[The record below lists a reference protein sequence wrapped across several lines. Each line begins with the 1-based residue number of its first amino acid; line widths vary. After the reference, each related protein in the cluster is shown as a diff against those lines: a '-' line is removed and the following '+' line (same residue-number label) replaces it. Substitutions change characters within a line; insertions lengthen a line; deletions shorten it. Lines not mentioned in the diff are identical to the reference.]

1 MTVTNYDR
9 WLKGAASWAQED
21 DWDMD
26 EYFKWV
32 KRLSDAKSQLDET
45 YLAVDKGLLKAATDM
60 AAAQKQEMK
69 KTGAPQITEST
80 VGKLVVR
87 YIVAYHFFVRATY
100 EEIPDNALVGRVQQ
114 EFAAL
119 EIGLLDIDVAH
130 MLQCAADKVS
140 LETAVK
146 NKLAEFSKQ
155 FKASKPVVDEC
166 LKWYR
171 SPQGNVLIIKRLLEI
186 RKRQNQPK
194 PPALAEEYA
203 KMWAECNKEYGE
215 LYPTAPNEFSL
226 DKKDWVLPAVVKSLD
241 TRAKL
246 DLFLAR
252 RAEPQLTGAAR
263 DNDEFGALERMMAP
277 GGDVDALLAQAKEWE
292 AKHCSWE
299 ATIGP
304 AVKALRRLGRT
315 SSGKDYKKLAQYAQ
329 THAKPV
335 SA

>member
-1 MTVTNYDR
+1 
-9 WLKGAASWAQED
+9 
-21 DWDMD
+21 
-26 EYFKWV
+26 
-32 KRLSDAKSQLDET
+32 
-45 YLAVDKGLLKAATDM
+45 
-60 AAAQKQEMK
+60 MK

-80 VGKLVVR
+80 VGKL
-87 YIVAYHFFVRATY
+87 F
-100 EEIPDNALVGRVQQ
+100 EIPDNALVGRVQQ
-114 EFAAL
+114 ELAAL

-130 MLQCAADKVS
+130 MLQCAADKVP

-146 NKLAEFSKQ
+146 DKLADFSKQ

-194 PPALAEEYA
+194 APGLADEYA
-203 KMWAECNKEYGE
+203 KMWAECNTK
-215 LYPTAPNEFSL
+215 
-226 DKKDWVLPAVVKSLD
+226 
-241 TRAKL
+241 
-246 DLFLAR
+246 
-252 RAEPQLTGAAR
+252 TGPCRR

-277 GGDVDALLAQAKEWE
+277 GGDVDALLAQAREWE
-292 AKHCSWE
+292 AKQCSWE

>member
-1 MTVTNYDR
+1 
-9 WLKGAASWAQED
+9 
-21 DWDMD
+21 
-26 EYFKWV
+26 
-32 KRLSDAKSQLDET
+32 
-45 YLAVDKGLLKAATDM
+45 
-60 AAAQKQEMK
+60 MK

-87 YIVAYHFFVRATY
+87 YIVAYHFFVRTTY
-100 EEIPDNALVGRVQQ
+100 EEIPENALVGRVQQ

-119 EIGLLDIDVAH
+119 AIGLLGIDMAH
-130 MLQCAADKVS
+130 MLQCAADKVP
-140 LETAVK
+140 LKTAVK
-146 NKLAEFSKQ
+146 DKLADFSKQ

-194 PPALAEEYA
+194 APGLADEYA
-203 KMWAECNKEYGE
+203 KI
-215 LYPTAPNEFSL
+215 
-226 DKKDWVLPAVVKSLD
+226 
-241 TRAKL
+241 R
-246 DLFLAR
+246 
-252 RAEPQLTGAAR
+252 TGPCRR

-277 GGDVDALLAQAKEWE
+277 GGDVDALLAQAREWE
-292 AKHCSWE
+292 AKQCSWE
-299 ATIGP
+299 ATIGL
-304 AVKALRRLGRT
+304 AVKALRRLERT